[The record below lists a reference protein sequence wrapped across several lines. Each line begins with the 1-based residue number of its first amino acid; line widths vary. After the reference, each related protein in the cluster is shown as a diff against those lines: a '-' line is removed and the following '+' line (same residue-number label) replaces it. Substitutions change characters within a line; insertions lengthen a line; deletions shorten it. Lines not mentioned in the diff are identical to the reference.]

1 MMATTGLRRDAA
13 RSDEVKPAAWTGHG
27 EMALVRSDR
36 SALMFLYVFAAN
48 AFAVGCVHALL
59 LDTPARFVQAP
70 DEARP
75 DDARVLR
82 LVRVFDC
89 LVNLLHSAQLFW
101 CARALRRGSLSLAAA
116 RWYVIAGCAVM
127 AGGYL
132 VGAGVDYLQ
141 CHFQA
146 SGIGPECSGL
156 RCIYTASSV
165 MGLAIFCGLFPRW
178 LFVATFCAQ
187 GLYRM
192 EWIRKLEDFLP
203 LSVQTGVAGLALCI
217 FMLPLAC
224 YAHERAQFLLGKQR
238 DVRTGAAKERDLES
252 DMSGSEALEKLP
264 AQPTCSA
271 LAQVARS
278 QEELQIADNI
288 SVSRVKV
295 DDARAGVAAFAME
308 PATLCVQAQPDIP
321 QRVKEDDA
329 RVGTSPVS
337 SETTSSPQAT
347 PLPEPDSP
355 NESVPTTA
363 SSIGS
368 CRVSSPLGKRGKRP
382 AAKISEHKAD
392 ECVSNTSDRKRRR
405 REVQKT
411 LVAKLDLLLPE
422 GARRGGFKGAGPRSA
437 GVWGRSFFN
446 VISDTI
452 AHLRDK
458 GLGDP
463 DNTAPSP
470 LMTLGLNYRDLIM
483 SSSTSIALEVG
494 VDASGQLLLR
504 DLSVGARD
512 WFRGAP
518 WPVCA
523 YSHVRDLVDV
533 EDWSVMEQL
542 RDSLRKA
549 ATSAPTA
556 AMMNKRQ
563 RKVRLAH
570 FSACEYQ
577 PDVIGEGKE
586 TAPVASTRYIDVVEY
601 VDATMSVSCFPEI
614 RVPGKGKPEAVARAT
629 IIFDIPDSWQWVQ
642 DTVPT
647 DASVMA
653 RTDIGDERPQTRGR
667 WRNVMDDASGSASKP
682 TLEDLIGGAHEYM
695 GVYKLSRQKSRGLSS
710 FETST
715 GGLQGLEGI
724 ATFLQDPSSLM
735 KAKDKAVLQSFLAS
749 LTGSIDVHRLHQMW
763 SCVELHSGIAAT
775 GQGDAL
781 ALFYR
786 LKLPCKLGGYES
798 TWTPLTMHKLSRC
811 AQPTESTP
819 GKTVC
824 VIPRRYRGQSAV
836 GLEVLELGADGT
848 GRLGVHQH
856 MQFKKTSDG
865 RGAILQGLFSAS
877 GSPQLGKF
885 SLVANKVD
893 QGNKALFDMEARID
907 TSPEGLEQV
916 MADSFLHCSNVP
928 ALFEED
934 QVSRICSDEIAQL
947 FEEDDDLDLGF
958 STESSSTFHGN
969 KSSWVS
975 SPLSCEIDV
984 TSPEST
990 GSAG

>member
-1 MMATTGLRRDAA
+1 MSTA
-13 RSDEVKPAAWTGHG
+13 SEVAAWTDNG
-27 EMALVRSDR
+27 EMVLVRSDWF
-36 SALMFLYVFAAN
+36 ALVYLHVFAIN
-48 AFAVGCVHALL
+48 VLAVGFVHILL
-59 LDTPARFVQAP
+59 LGTPARFVQAP
-70 DEARP
+70 EEARP
-75 DDARVLR
+75 DGAQVLR
-82 LVRVFDC
+82 LVRIFDC
-89 LVNLLHSAQLFW
+89 VIDVVLAAQLLW
-101 CARALRRGSLSLAAA
+101 CARALRRKSLSLPAVS
-116 RWYVIAGCAVM
+116 WHVIVGSGVM
-127 AGGYL
+127 ACAYL
-132 VGAGVDYLQ
+132 VGACVDYLQ
-141 CHFQA
+141 CHLQA
-146 SGIGPECSGL
+146 SGIGSECSGL
-156 RCIYTASSV
+156 RCIFTAFSLV
-165 MGLAIFCGLFPRW
+165 GFAVFCSLFPRW

-203 LSVQTGVAGLALCI
+203 LSVQAGVSGLVFCI
-217 FMLPLAC
+217 FVLPLAC
-224 YAHERAQFLLGKQR
+224 YAHEQFLLGKQR
-238 DVRTGAAKERDLES
+238 DLKTCATKDRDLEANILRS
-252 DMSGSEALEKLP
+252 VPDAGLQVRP
-264 AQPTCSA
+264 AVSA
-271 LAQVARS
+271 LATAKS
-278 QEELQIADNI
+278 FGEEHLGGDE
-288 SVSRVKV
+288 VGVGRVRE
-295 DDARAGVAAFAME
+295 DDARAGVAAFPTE
-308 PATLCVQAQPDIP
+308 PATLCVQAQLDIP
-321 QRVKEDDA
+321 QRVKEDHA
-329 RVGTSPVS
+329 RLGTGPAS
-337 SETTSSPQAT
+337 SETTMLSQTTPSPEQDAAEESGPRTSS
-347 PLPEPDSP
+347 LG
-355 NESVPTTA
+355 
-363 SSIGS
+363 SSS
-368 CRVSSPLGKRGKRP
+368 VSSPLGKRP
-382 AAKISEHKAD
+382 AAKISQQKAD
-392 ECVSNTSDRKRRR
+392 RSVDSASHRKRQR
-405 REVQKT
+405 REAHRS
-411 LVAKLDLLLPE
+411 LVAKLDLALPE
-422 GARRGGFKGAGPRSA
+422 WARRGGFKGAGPRST

-446 VISDTI
+446 VICDTI

-463 DNTAPSP
+463 DNTAPAP

-749 LTGSIDVHRLHQMW
+749 LTGSIDVNRLHQMW

-798 TWTPLTMHKLSRC
+798 TWTPLTVHKLSRC

>member
-1 MMATTGLRRDAA
+1 MMATAGLRRDAA
-13 RSDEVKPAAWTGHG
+13 QSDEVKPAACSGDG
-27 EMALVRSDR
+27 EFALVRSDR

-89 LVNLLHSAQLFW
+89 LVNLLLSAQLIW

-116 RWYVIAGCAVM
+116 RWYMIAGCAVM

-146 SGIGPECSGL
+146 SGIGPQCSGL

-203 LSVQTGVAGLALCI
+203 LSVQAGVAGLALCI
-217 FMLPLAC
+217 FAFPLAC
-224 YAHERAQFLLGKQR
+224 YAHERAQFYLGKQR

-252 DMSGSEALEKLP
+252 DMSRSEPGEVLP

-271 LAQVARS
+271 LAQVVRS
-278 QEELQIADNI
+278 QKELQIADNVC
-288 SVSRVKV
+288 VSRVKA

-308 PATLCVQAQPDIP
+308 PATLCVEAQADIP
-321 QRVKEDDA
+321 QRLKEDDA

-337 SETTSSPQAT
+337 SETTTSPQTT
-347 PLPEPDSP
+347 PLFEPDSP
-355 NESVPTTA
+355 KGSVPTTA

-368 CRVSSPLGKRGKRP
+368 SRVTSPLGKRGKCP

-392 ECVSNTSDRKRRR
+392 GCVSNPSDRKRWR

-422 GARRGGFKGAGPRSA
+422 EARRGGFKGAGPRSA

-463 DNTAPSP
+463 DNTAPAP

-483 SSSTSIALEVG
+483 SSSTSIALEVA

-518 WPVCA
+518 WPVGA
-523 YSHVRDLVDV
+523 YSHMWDLVDA
-533 EDWSVMEQL
+533 EDWTVMEQL

-549 ATSAPTA
+549 ATSASTA
-556 AMMNKRQ
+556 AMMNKSQ

-570 FSACEYQ
+570 FSTCEYQ

-586 TAPVASTRYIDVVEY
+586 TALVASTRYIDVVEY

-614 RVPGKGKPEAVARAT
+614 RMPGKGQHEAVARAT
-629 IIFDIPDSWQWVQ
+629 IIFDIPDSWQWVH
-642 DTVPT
+642 DTAPT

-653 RTDIGDERPQTRGR
+653 RTDIGNERPQTRGR
-667 WRNVMDDASGSASKP
+667 WRNVMDDASGSARKP

-715 GGLQGLEGI
+715 GGSLQGLQGI
-724 ATFLQDPSSLM
+724 AKFLQEPSSLM

-749 LTGSIDVHRLHQMW
+749 LTGSIDEHRLHQMW

-775 GQGDAL
+775 GQDDAL

-786 LKLPCKLGGYES
+786 LKLPCKVGGYES
-798 TWTPLTMHKLSRC
+798 TWTPLTEHKLSR

-836 GLEVLELGADGT
+836 GFEVLELKADGT

-856 MQFKKTSDG
+856 VQFKKTSDG
-865 RGAILQGLFSAS
+865 RGAILQGLSSTS
-877 GSPQLGKF
+877 GSPQLGRF
-885 SLVANKVD
+885 SLVATKVD
-893 QGNKALFDMEARID
+893 QGDKMLFDMEARID
-907 TSPEGLEQV
+907 TSPEELEQV
-916 MADSFLHCSNVP
+916 MADSFLHCVEP

-934 QVSRICSDEIAQL
+934 QVSWIRSDEIAH
-947 FEEDDDLDLGF
+947 FVEKDDDLDSGF
-958 STESSSTFHGN
+958 LTESSSTFQGN
-969 KSSWVS
+969 NSSWVS
-975 SPLSCEIDV
+975 SPLSCDIDV
-984 TSPEST
+984 TSPESN
-990 GSAG
+990 GSC